1 MSEDTGYSF
10 RIFVTGDTTRSFHA
24 VANLHRLCDARL
36 AGHYELEVV
45 NVGERPEL
53 AEQEQVLATPTV
65 VRQHPLPR
73 RRVIG
78 DLSDPTQAAL
88 ALGLPDAENPAPEGE
103 R

>member
-1 MSEDTGYSF
+1 MVETAGYSF
-10 RIFVTGDTTRSFHA
+10 RIFVTGETTRSWHA
-24 VANLHRLCDARL
+24 VANLHRLCDSRL

-45 NVGERPEL
+45 NVDEQPEL

-78 DLSDPTQAAL
+78 DLSDLIQAAM
-88 ALGLPDAENPAPEGE
+88 ALGLPDTEPPTPGGE